1 MEGLYQY
8 HPFSVDHRNT
18 KITPGLQ
25 SFLEIF
31 FFFLEHFKLLQNDK
45 LSHRIPAHPRALEM
59 CHFALHFVHSP
70 RLLSCLFLSRPQ
82 KSDSKDV
89 QTMASTQL
97 SLSLS
102 PHRFMFQQLHS
113 TNLISSPLSESH
125 GLCAGSRT
133 FCMSPPDAY
142 YYIGCLH
149 NNQRCWIHFSASLCL
164 RTSAHLEI
172 GSPLGFRQLER
183 ALPHHHH
190 SLFICGSCRALS
202 VYPCSR
208 VFQDNTAVNL
218 AF

>member
-1 MEGLYQY
+1 MTSCHTVYQHTPVLWRCVISLCISY
-8 HPFSVDHRNT
+8 IHPDCSHVY
-18 KITPGLQ
+18 
-25 SFLEIF
+25 SFL
-31 FFFLEHFKLLQNDK
+31 
-45 LSHRIPAHPRALEM
+45 APRSLIQKM
-59 CHFALHFVHSP
+59 CRP
-70 RLLSCLFLSRPQ
+70 RRVPS
-82 KSDSKDV
+82 
-89 QTMASTQL
+89 

-142 YYIGCLH
+142 YYIDCLH